1 MPNLAVP
8 QRLELYRLLRLNRT
22 VEERLVRLYRQGKVV
37 GGLYRCLG
45 QEATSVGSAYALS
58 KGDII
63 GPLIRNLGA
72 VLAAGFTPRDVFAQH
87 MGRASSPTGG
97 KDGNLHFGT
106 PEAGMVA
113 PSSMLGSLV
122 SVMAGIALGAT
133 MRKTRAIAMTWIGD
147 GAMSTGAFHEGF
159 NFACVQRLPLVVIAE
174 NNGWAYSTP
183 LSKQTRARSLA
194 ERASGYGAPV
204 ERVDGNDVLAVYET
218 ASRAVARAREAE
230 GPTLIEAVTYRM
242 KGHAEHDGQDYV
254 PAEALAEWGLRDP
267 IALYTRHLLEQRDA
281 TAETLESIDR
291 AVVEQVDA
299 ELEAAEAAPMP
310 APRDALKG
318 VYAGETAEA
327 EPVIIR
333 RLL

>member
-1 MPNLAVP
+1 MSNLTLP

-22 VEERLVRLYRQGKVV
+22 VEERLVRLYRQGKIV

-45 QEATSVGSAYALS
+45 QEAISVGTAYALS
-58 KGDII
+58 KGDVI

-72 VLAAGFTPRDVFAQH
+72 VLVAGFTPRDVFAQH
-87 MGRASSPTGG
+87 MGRATSPSGG

-106 PEAGMVA
+106 PETGMVA
-113 PSSMLGSLV
+113 PSSMLGALV
-122 SVMAGIALGAT
+122 AVMAGIALGAR
-133 MRKTRAIAMTWIGD
+133 MRRTHAVAMTWIGD

-183 LSKQTRARSLA
+183 LSKQTAARSLA
-194 ERASGYGAPV
+194 ERASGYGAFV
-204 ERVDGNDVLAVYET
+204 ERVDGNDVLAVHEV
-218 ASRAVARAREAE
+218 ASRAVARAREGE
-230 GPTLIEAVTYRM
+230 GPALLEALTYRM
-242 KGHAEHDGQDYV
+242 KGHAEHDGQAYV
-254 PAEALAEWGLRDP
+254 PPEELAEWGLRDP
-267 IALYTRHLLEQRDA
+267 IALYTRYLVEQRDA
-281 TAETLESIDR
+281 TSETLESLDR

-333 RLL
+333 RLQ